1 MFDSKLLYVIQALL
15 IGGVLYAIV
24 WRQHR
29 MLRLQVITWTIGVS
43 AIAWRYGRGGQL
55 GFYSNDQL
63 QYAAIVR
70 ILMNWQW
77 YEGESAT
84 LFWWTEYSK
93 IPYPGAAVPLALAG
107 VHVALAL
114 KTVSLVCLL
123 ALSREL
129 LQRYGATRFTDQIKI
144 LYLTGCGLIGTF
156 FSLVALRDT
165 MMMYFTYRYVT
176 DRSLTGRL
184 LAIVVVFLLRS
195 HLAAALVVAE
205 IVLAVWRWTTRGRR
219 LGFAEA
225 PALIIIG
232 ATLGY
237 VMFSWRFNGAQGY
250 NLARKLETPFT
261 GNYGITETL
270 QTASNFAG
278 LQFLTAHEAF
288 IKLSIADLLLLRIVF
303 SDTIIIPLGFTIV
316 CIIFGNRLR
325 ERHLFTLL
333 TFSIY
338 VSIVTNTDFNSFRQN
353 IPLMPVM
360 GMVLLDILYER
371 RREKELSRR
380 STDGSPDLVGAT
392 VSAPRET

>member
-1 MFDSKLLYVIQALL
+1 MFDSKLLYVVQALL

-29 MLRLQVITWTIGVS
+29 ILRLQVIAWTIGVS
-43 AIAWRYGRGGQL
+43 AIAWRYGATGQDS
-55 GFYSNDQL
+55 FYSNDQA
-63 QYAAIVR
+63 QYIAIVK
-70 ILMNWQW
+70 ILAKWQW
-77 YEGESAT
+77 YEGESGT
-84 LFWWTEYSK
+84 FFWWTEYSK
-93 IPYPGAAVPLALAG
+93 IPYPMAALPLMLAG
-107 VHVALAL
+107 IHVILAL

-123 ALSREL
+123 ALSREF
-129 LQRYGATRFTDQIKI
+129 LQHYDATRFTDQIKV
-144 LYLTGCGLIGTF
+144 LYLTSCGLIGTF
-156 FSLVALRDT
+156 FSLVALRET

-176 DRSLTGRL
+176 DRSLIGRL
-184 LAIVVVFLLRS
+184 LAIVAVFLLRS

-205 IVLAVWRWTTRGRR
+205 IVLAVWKWITRDRR

-232 ATLGY
+232 VTLGY
-237 VMFSWRFNGAQGY
+237 MMFVLRFAGGLGY
-250 NLARKLETPFT
+250 GWERRLKTPFT
-261 GNYGITETL
+261 DSYGIAETL

-288 IKLSIADLLLLRIVF
+288 VRLSVTDLLLVRIVF
-303 SDTIIIPLGFTIV
+303 SDTIIIPLGFSIV

-353 IPLMPVM
+353 IPLMPLM

-380 STDGSPDLVGAT
+380 STDGSPELVGAL
-392 VSAPRET
+392 VNAPSGT

>member
-1 MFDSKLLYVIQALL
+1 MFDSKLLYVVQALL

-29 MLRLQVITWTIGVS
+29 ILRLQVIAWTIGVS
-43 AIAWRYGRGGQL
+43 AIAWRYSTEGQL

-129 LQRYGATRFTDQIKI
+129 LQRYDATRFTDQIKI

-156 FSLVALRDT
+156 FSLVALRET

-176 DRSLTGRL
+176 DRSLIGRL
-184 LAIVVVFLLRS
+184 LAIVAVFLLRS

-205 IVLAVWRWTTRGRR
+205 IVLAVWKWITRDRR

-232 ATLGY
+232 VTLGY
-237 VMFSWRFNGAQGY
+237 MMFSCAFCWRPRVTTWHANPHPILPVCSFSLLTRRSCDSRLPIYCWFASCSVTRSSSRWDFRSSALS
-250 NLARKLETPFT
+250 LAIACESGTCLRCLRSLSTSASSPTPT
-261 GNYGITETL
+261 STPSART
-270 QTASNFAG
+270 S
-278 LQFLTAHEAF
+278 
-288 IKLSIADLLLLRIVF
+288 
-303 SDTIIIPLGFTIV
+303 PL
-316 CIIFGNRLR
+316 CPSWAWCS
-325 ERHLFTLL
+325 L
-333 TFSIY
+333 TFSMN
-338 VSIVTNTDFNSFRQN
+338 VAVRRNS
-353 IPLMPVM
+353 V
-360 GMVLLDILYER
+360 
-371 RREKELSRR
+371 
-380 STDGSPDLVGAT
+380 A
-392 VSAPRET
+392 A

>member
-1 MFDSKLLYVIQALL
+1 MFDSKLLYVVQALL

-29 MLRLQVITWTIGVS
+29 ILRLQVIAWTIGVS
-43 AIAWRYGRGGQL
+43 AIAWRYSTEGQL

-129 LQRYGATRFTDQIKI
+129 LQRYDATRFTDQIKI

-184 LAIVVVFLLRS
+184 LAIVAVFLLRS

-205 IVLAVWRWTTRGRR
+205 IVLAVWRWITRGRR

-232 ATLGY
+232 ITLGY
-237 VMFSWRFNGAQGY
+237 MMFVWRFAGSQGY
-250 NLARKLETPFT
+250 GLARKLETPFT

-325 ERHLFTLL
+325 ERHQFTLL
-333 TFSIY
+333 AFCIY

-353 IPLMPVM
+353 IPLMPLM

-380 STDGSPDLVGAT
+380 STDGSPELVGAI
-392 VSAPRET
+392 VNAPRGT

>member
-1 MFDSKLLYVIQALL
+1 MFDSKLLYVVQALL

-29 MLRLQVITWTIGVS
+29 ILRLQVIAWTIGVS
-43 AIAWRYGRGGQL
+43 AIAWRYSTEGQL

-84 LFWWTEYSK
+84 LFWWTEFSK

-107 VHVALAL
+107 IHVALAL

-129 LQRYGATRFTDQIKI
+129 LQRYGAIRFSDQIKI

-165 MMMYFTYRYVT
+165 MMMYFVYRYVT
-176 DRSLTGRL
+176 NHSLVNRLVAVTLTYLLRPHLAIALILADLTLTGWQVLSRRRQFG
-184 LAIVVVFLLRS
+184 FLNFLP
-195 HLAAALVVAE
+195 LV
-205 IVLAVWRWTTRGRR
+205 
-219 LGFAEA
+219 
-225 PALIIIG
+225 
-232 ATLGY
+232 TLGVVIGY
-237 VMFSWRFNGAQGY
+237 TVFRFRINWSQGY
-250 NLARKLETPFT
+250 SIQRLVETPFT
-261 GNYGITETL
+261 GDFGIL
-270 QTASNFAG
+270 QTWQIVTNFSG
-278 LQFLTAHEAF
+278 LQFMVQHESLV
-288 IKLSIADLLLLRIVF
+288 KYSVSQLLLLRIVF

-325 ERHLFTLL
+325 ERHQFTLL
-333 TFSIY
+333 AFCIY

-353 IPLMPVM
+353 IPLMPLM
-360 GMVLLDILYER
+360 GMVLLDILYVR

-380 STDGSPDLVGAT
+380 STDGSPELVGAL
-392 VSAPRET
+392 VNAPRGT